1 MSLNK
6 VMLIGNVGR
15 DPMIRHLENGT
26 PVATFSLATTERFRD
41 KSGVQR
47 EVTEWHN
54 IVCWRNLA
62 DLCEKYIRKGSQLYI
77 EGSIR
82 TRSWDGNDGQKRYTT
97 EIVADNLQ
105 MLGRKSDDQQYQSG
119 YGNQGQYEQRRSQA
133 PAQSGTQASGHEDIP
148 DIPEEGFSEDDL
160 PF

>member
-15 DPMIRHLENGT
+15 DPIIRHLENGT
-26 PVATFSLATTERFRD
+26 PVATFSLATTERYKD
-41 KSGVQR
+41 KAGVLK

-62 DLCEKYIRKGSQLYI
+62 DICEKFIRKGNQLYV
-77 EGSIR
+77 EGSLR
-82 TRSWDGNDGQKRYTT
+82 TRNWDDQNGQKHYVT
-97 EIVADNLQ
+97 EIIADKMRILNRKADNAFQEQSVQ
-105 MLGRKSDDQQYQSG
+105 M
-119 YGNQGQYEQRRSQA
+119 QGQAARQNQTV
-133 PAQSGTQASGHEDIP
+133 QVP
-148 DIPEEGFSEDDL
+148 DSALQPEEEMDDL